1 MWILSQEGQGS
12 RYQLH
17 HFLGF
22 NVCVEGG
29 KKRKLKTIKLQAS
42 TEVYEFNRI

>member
-22 NVCVEGG
+22 NVCVEE
-29 KKRKLKTIKLQAS
+29 KKKNLKTIKLQAS